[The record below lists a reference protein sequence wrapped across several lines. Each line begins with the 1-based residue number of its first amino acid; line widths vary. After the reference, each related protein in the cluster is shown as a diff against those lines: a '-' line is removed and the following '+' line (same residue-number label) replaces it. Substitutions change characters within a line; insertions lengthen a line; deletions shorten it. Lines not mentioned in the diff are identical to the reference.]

1 MYSIEEVQD
10 YYKKGEPLE
19 FIFFSGHQKTNNGNI
34 TKSCL
39 SQWYAST
46 FEMNNVKY
54 SCAEQYMMAEKAR
67 IFGDEEALEMIFKAY
82 HPNQMKLIG
91 KKVKNFDEEVWSREK
106 MNIVKIGNMA
116 KFSQNPKLK
125 KYLIGTKSKILVKTN
140 KHDLIWGIGLSKDDE
155 NIENPLKWK
164 GQNLLGFILMNIR
177 DILS

>member
-1 MYSIEEVQD
+1 MYTIEEVRD
-10 YYKKGEPLE
+10 LYKKGEPLE

-39 SQWYAST
+39 SQWYQSP

-67 IFGDEEALEMIFKAY
+67 LFGDDDALERIFKAY

-91 KKVKNFDEEVWSREK
+91 KKVRNFNEEVWSREK
-106 MNIVKIGNMA
+106 ISIVKIANMA

-125 KYLIGTKSKILVKTN
+125 RYLLGTGSKILAKTN
-140 KHDLIWGIGLSKDDE
+140 GYDSIWGIGLAKDDYDVV
-155 NIENPLKWK
+155 NPLKWK
-164 GQNLLGFILMNIR
+164 GENLLGFILMDVR
-177 DILS
+177 EILS